1 MLTLAC
7 CQDHI
12 LTEIYSLYA
21 RKHHIVEMRGGV
33 TDAGRTNK
41 QIELLSQWKLEAE
54 FRNIYHMAER
64 IHISGQSC
72 SNCSQ
77 QTRGSN
83 LYFRHSP
90 EALSSVTLS
99 HELTPK
105 LKEERIMF
113 QESPTIFEM

>member
-1 MLTLAC
+1 MKQRQRQTL
-7 CQDHI
+7 
-12 LTEIYSLYA
+12 
-21 RKHHIVEMRGGV
+21 K
-33 TDAGRTNK
+33 
-41 QIELLSQWKLEAE
+41 IELLSQWKLEAE
-54 FRNIYHMAER
+54 FRNNYHMAEH
-64 IHISGQSC
+64 IHISCQSC

-105 LKEERIMF
+105 VKEERIMF
-113 QESPTIFEM
+113 RVSPTIFEM